1 MRPLARTQGIL
12 TERVEDELLVYDE
25 TYGTAHCLAAEA
37 AEVWRLCDGEHSPDQ
52 IGSEA
57 GLPVERVSEVLA
69 RLGAAGL
76 LESVAPGDV
85 SRRDVAKRFAQLGA
99 AALSAPLIFSI
110 VVPEAAAAGSMGKCL
125 SNSDC
130 TAPNLCVTATC
141 NPDTGNCV
149 NTPKNCDDNNA
160 CTTDSCDADTG
171 NCVNTPITCDNGNPC
186 QTGSCDPVSGCVY
199 DNVTNGTPCGAS
211 ATCQSGVCTP
221 TS

>member
-1 MRPLARTQGIL
+1 MRPLARTEGML
-12 TERVEDELLVYDE
+12 TERVDDELLVYDE

-37 AEVWRLCDGEHSPDQ
+37 AEVWRLCDGEHSADQ

-57 GLPVERVSEVLA
+57 GLPVERVSEVLG

-110 VVPEAAAAGSMGKCL
+110 VVPEAAAAGSMGKCV
-125 SNSDC
+125 SDSDC
-130 TAPNLCVTATC
+130 TAPNGCVIATC
-141 NPDTGNCV
+141 NSGTGDCV
-149 NTPKNCDDNNA
+149 NTPKNCNDNNA

-171 NCVNTPITCDNGNPC
+171 NCINTPIVCPNDNPCETATCDPE
-186 QTGSCDPVSGCVY
+186 VGCVSE
-199 DNVTNGTPCGAS
+199 NVDDGTPCDGG
-211 ATCQSGVCTP
+211 TCQSGVCTP